1 MMKQR
6 RLIITSL
13 FLIIVALSVWGCS
26 DKTAIQE
33 GIKRDE
39 KRIEAIQ
46 IEIDAIIIWKNEQL
60 GRASFLKRGDHF
72 SKSIY
77 AWKVSEINAQ
87 ADPKLERLRHERDFL
102 IKKVIVLMEKL

>member
-1 MMKQR
+1 MKQR

-13 FLIIVALSVWGCS
+13 FLIIVTLSVWGCS
-26 DKTAIQE
+26 DKTAIRE
-33 GIKRDE
+33 EIKRAE

-46 IEIDAIIIWKNEQL
+46 IKIDAIIIWKNEEL
-60 GRASFLKRGDHF
+60 GRASFFKSNRKWG
-72 SKSIY
+72 SSIY
-77 AWKVSEINAQ
+77 AREVSEINAQ

>member
-1 MMKQR
+1 MKQR

-13 FLIIVALSVWGCS
+13 FLIIVTLSVWGCS
-26 DKTAIQE
+26 DKTAIRE
-33 GIKRDE
+33 EIKRDE

-46 IEIDAIIIWKNEQL
+46 IEINAIIIWKNEQL
-60 GRASFLKRGDHF
+60 GRASILKGRGRMREIMYAEEV
-72 SKSIY
+72 SK
-77 AWKVSEINAQ
+77 INAQ